1 MKEFLLHFV
10 IIFVLTLVVGSIVNF
25 LWNLIFHGVQM
36 IDWEIPFRF
45 AIIFGIVLSWMK
57 TRESKGKEK

>member
-25 LWNLIFHGVQM
+25 LWNLIFHGTQM

-57 TRESKGKEK
+57 TRERKGKEK